1 MALDIAIVGM
11 ACRFPGAADVD
22 AFWRNLCAGHESVR
36 HFTDDELLAAGTP
49 PHVLA
54 NPAYVRA
61 GQTLADADMFDA
73 EHFGITADDAE
84 ILDPQHRQ
92 FLECAHEALEHSGY
106 DPNSFDGSIGVF
118 AGAGMNTHLLHGLY
132 ERYLTA
138 SGPERYRLM
147 IANDKD
153 FLATRLSYKLGLRGP
168 SMSVNTA
175 CSTSLVA
182 VHQAVMSLVGGECE
196 IALAGG
202 VHVRTPQVEGY
213 LHQEGMI
220 LSPDG
225 HCRPFDAA
233 AQGTVLGS
241 GVGIVVLKRLA
252 DAVRDGDHIH
262 AVIKGSAVN
271 NDGAAKS
278 GYTAPSV
285 EGQAAVITE
294 AQAVAGISPDTIS
307 YVEAH
312 GTGTPLGDP
321 IELAALTEA
330 FGPGL
335 PAGGCAIGSV
345 KSNIGHLD
353 AASGVAGLI
362 KTALMLDHA
371 KLVPSLHFTSLNPE
385 IDATTLPFRVST
397 ETADWQATVRRAGVS
412 SFGIGGTNAHVVLE
426 QAPAP
431 VVAERREQDQLL
443 VLSAR
448 TPSALETATE
458 RLSRYLRAHP
468 ELELDDVA
476 HTLAV
481 GRRAHRYRRAVRC
494 SGDVRSAALTLAI
507 GDENNVVTATAEAA
521 PRFGFTFAATIP
533 GAIDLYDELPAFALL
548 VDSVAAR
555 SGAGNARQLLSTSSP
570 TAAFVTQLA
579 LTELLLSW
587 GISSAAVRGGL
598 GELVIACLS
607 GTSDLHEALA
617 KAEGHAAVEFASG
630 DPVALWVDLGDVA
643 TGRGPLLSALALVWA
658 AGAGVDWQKVYAD
671 ERARRVPLP
680 TYPFERK
687 RYSVGTQTAV
697 VEQPRQL
704 LTDEA
709 SIVGYVQE
717 EVMRIFGAQDGPP
730 DPDQDVFELGL
741 DSLVLIDIS
750 AKLGA
755 ELGRQVPASAFAE
768 HPTIRGFVGA
778 LMADEAREP
787 VTAS

>member
-22 AFWRNLCAGHESVR
+22 AFWRNLCAGHDSVR

-54 NPAYVRA
+54 NPAFVRA
-61 GQTLADADMFDA
+61 GQPLADADMFDA

-92 FLECAHEALEHSGY
+92 FLEVSHEALERAGY
-106 DPNSFDGSIGVF
+106 DPNSFEGSIGVF
-118 AGAGMNTHLLHGLY
+118 AGAGMNTHLLHSLH
-132 ERYLTA
+132 ERYLAA

-202 VHVRTPQVEGY
+202 VHVRTPQTEGY

-225 HCRPFDAA
+225 RCRPFDASA
-233 AQGTVLGS
+233 RGTVLGN
-241 GVGIVVLKRLA
+241 GVGVVVLKRLA
-252 DAVRDGDHIH
+252 DALRHGDHVH

-285 EGQAAVITE
+285 EGQAAVIAD
-294 AQAVAGISPDTIS
+294 AQAVAGVLPDSIS

-321 IELAALTEA
+321 IELTALTEA

-335 PAGGCAIGSV
+335 PTGGCAIGSV

-362 KTALMLDHA
+362 KTALMLEHA

-385 IDATTLPFRVST
+385 VDAATLPFRVQT
-397 ETADWQATVRRAGVS
+397 ETADWDGLRRAGVS

-426 QAPAP
+426 QPPTA
-431 VVAERREQDQLL
+431 VQEDRRDQEQLL

-448 TPSALETATE
+448 TPAALETATE
-458 RLSRYLRAHP
+458 QLSRYLRAHP
-468 ELELDDVA
+468 DLALADVA
-476 HTLAV
+476 HTLSV
-481 GRRAHRYRRAVRC
+481 GRRPHRHRRAVLC
-494 SGDVRSAALTLAI
+494 SGDVRGAALTLAI
-507 GDENNVVTATAEAA
+507 GDENNVVTAAAEAA
-521 PRFGFTFAATIP
+521 PRFGFSFGTRSAA
-533 GAIDLYDELPAFALL
+533 GLYDELAAFAEAA
-548 VDSVAAR
+548 DSVASR
-555 SGAGNARQLLSTSSP
+555 AGIGNVRDLLDDGGP
-570 TAAFVTQLA
+570 VAAFLAQFA
-579 LTELLLSW
+579 LTELLDSW
-587 GISSAAVRGGL
+587 GITPAALRGGL
-598 GELVIACLS
+598 GELVVACLS
-607 GTSDLHEALA
+607 GTSDLREALDRV
-617 KAEGHAAVEFASG
+617 EGHAATEFASG
-630 DPVALWVDLGDVA
+630 GPVALWVYLGDCV
-643 TGRGPLLSALALVWA
+643 TGRGALLSALARLWTT
-658 AGAGVDWQKVYAD
+658 GAGVDWQRLYVD

-680 TYPFERK
+680 TYPFERR
-687 RYSVGTQTAV
+687 RYAVGAQAAP
-697 VEQPRQL
+697 VEQSRVL

-709 SIVGYVQE
+709 SIIGYVQQ
-717 EVMRIFGAQDGPP
+717 EVMRIFGSQDGPP
-730 DPDQDVFELGL
+730 DPDQDVFEIGL

-768 HPTIRGFVGA
+768 HPTIRGFVTA
-778 LMADEAREP
+778 LMAGAQEP
-787 VTAS
+787 VAAR

>member
-22 AFWRNLCAGHESVR
+22 AYWRNLCAGHESAR
-36 HFTDDELLAAGTP
+36 HFTDDELLAAGVP
-49 PHVLA
+49 QHVLD
-54 NPAYVRA
+54 NPAYVRV

-92 FLECAHEALEHSGY
+92 FLECAHEALERSGY

-118 AGAGMNTHLLHGLY
+118 AGAGMNTYLLHGLY

-202 VHVRTPQVEGY
+202 VHVRTPQTEGY

-225 HCRPFDAA
+225 HCRPFDAS

-241 GVGIVVLKRLA
+241 GVGVVVLKRLA
-252 DAVRDGDHIH
+252 DAMRDGDHVH

-285 EGQAAVITE
+285 EGQAAVISE
-294 AQAVAGISPDTIS
+294 AQAVAGISPSSIT

-321 IELAALTEA
+321 IELTALTEA

-335 PAGGCAIGSV
+335 PAGACAIGSV

-362 KTALMLDHA
+362 KTALMLEHA
-371 KLVPSLHFTSLNPE
+371 SLVPSLHFTALNPE
-385 IDATTLPFRVST
+385 VDAATLPFRVNT
-397 ETADWQATVRRAGVS
+397 ETVAWTAPVRRAGVS

-426 QAPAP
+426 QAPVPAMADR
-431 VVAERREQDQLL
+431 VEQDQLL

-448 TPSALETATE
+448 TPAALETATE

-468 ELELDDVA
+468 ELDLADVA

-481 GRRAHRYRRAVRC
+481 GRRAYRFRRAVRC
-494 SGDVRSAALTLAI
+494 PGDVRAAALTLAI
-507 GDENNVVTATAEAA
+507 GDENTVVTAVAEAA
-521 PRFGFTFAATIP
+521 PRFGFAFAAMCP
-533 GAIDLYDELPAFALL
+533 GAVDLYDDLPTFARHA
-548 VDSVAAR
+548 DSVAAR
-555 SGAGNARQLLSTSSP
+555 AGAGNARALLGTSSP
-570 TAAFVTQLA
+570 QASLVAQLA

-587 GISSAAVRGGL
+587 GVSSAAVRGGL
-598 GELVIACLS
+598 GELALACLA
-607 GTSDLHEALA
+607 GTSDLREALA
-617 KAEGHAAVEFASG
+617 KADGHAGAEFASG
-630 DPVALWVDLGDVA
+630 DPVSLWLDLADVA
-643 TGRGPLLSALALVWA
+643 AGRGPLLAALAQTWA
-658 AGAGVDWQKVYAD
+658 AGAGVHWQKVYAD
-671 ERARRVPLP
+671 ESARRVPLP

-687 RYSVGTQTAV
+687 RYAAGGQAV
-697 VEQPRQL
+697 AAEQPRLL

-709 SIVGYVQE
+709 SIIGYVQE

-768 HPTIRGFVGA
+768 HPTIRGFVA
-778 LMADEAREP
+778 TLMSDDARDP
-787 VTAS
+787 ITA